1 MREKEMSKIVKDQKS
16 DIQVKLDT
24 FSTTVEKMAFLD
36 GCLFAISQR
45 KKRDKEIDKLIKEGG
60 LA

>member
-1 MREKEMSKIVKDQKS
+1 MSTIVKDQKT

-24 FSTTVEKMAFLD
+24 FVTTVEKMAFLD

-45 KKRDKEIDKLIKEGG
+45 KKSEKEIAKLIKEGEK
-60 LA
+60 A